1 MQLSLYEVENKQL
14 RTCYYLRSSI
24 GIHGTSKWWSKGG
37 VKWLILPQL
46 KWYIKM
52 KKPMLMWS
60 VAVKDSVSYSND
72 ASPKTTLS
80 FQTFDTF
87 GTDSKQKEWFELY
100 AKKAGIKGQPCKQ
113 QTSFFEGLAHS
124 KRMWYSLKKKVKL
137 FILWVSLEYDFYRF
151 KGIFLFPLWDCHS

>member
-1 MQLSLYEVENKQL
+1 MTYSATAEMIYKNEEAYVNVICGCQ
-14 RTCYYLRSSI
+14 
-24 GIHGTSKWWSKGG
+24 
-37 VKWLILPQL
+37 
-46 KWYIKM
+46 
-52 KKPMLMWS
+52 
-60 VAVKDSVSYSND
+60 SVSYSND